1 MLAQLTKV
9 EKTSGRGHLLI
20 KLLTDEKD
28 TSGKYIVDEYTKV
41 PTVDVLILIGLKVKV
56 SGSSEKANGNTDV
69 YGVYADDD
77 SKVIATG
84 TVGQLEDVTN
94 SKKTKL
100 NGTEYKL
107 DSEPERS
114 RMLSSRTRILPL
126 S

>member
-1 MLAQLTKV
+1 MA
-9 EKTSGRGHLLI
+9 I
-20 KLLTDEKD
+20 KYD
-28 TSGKYIVDEYTKV
+28 KV
-41 PTVDVLILIGLKVKV
+41 PTDVSALIGLKVKV
-56 SGSSEKANGNTDV
+56 LLREKANGNTDV

-107 DSEPERS
+107 DSS
-114 RMLSSRTRILPL
+114 RKI
-126 S
+126 